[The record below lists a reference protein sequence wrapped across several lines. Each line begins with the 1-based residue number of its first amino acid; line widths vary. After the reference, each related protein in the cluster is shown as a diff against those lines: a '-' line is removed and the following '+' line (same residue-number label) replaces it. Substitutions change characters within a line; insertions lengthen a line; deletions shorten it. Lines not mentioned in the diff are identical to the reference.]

1 MCLVGLRGRAAPPPC
16 RDEIVRMVFLKIF
29 FHFFFFLN
37 FCFKSDKFVFFLV
50 SLCGCLVCDV
60 ALESL

>member
-16 RDEIVRMVFLKIF
+16 RDEIVRMVFLKFF

-37 FCFKSDKFVFFLV
+37 FCFKSEKYVFFLV
-50 SLCGCLVCDV
+50 SLWLFSLRRG